1 MQQIYWDN
9 ALMSIIQE
17 QKLEIEKD
25 LEHNTIS
32 AKLHFRDENGKADF
46 KNIRIADIK
55 DLF

>member
-1 MQQIYWDN
+1 MN
-9 ALMSIIQE
+9 IIQE

-32 AKLHFRDENGKADF
+32 AKLHFRDENGKA
-46 KNIRIADIK
+46 IRIADIK